1 VRDGTVAIGGP
12 NRGPGE
18 PAAELADFIE
28 QARALSAKYRAERV
42 RRQAQA
48 EVMPVTR
55 NMLAAAV
62 GGDLA
67 GLAALVSSVRE
78 ETYQRSLT
86 VCVAT
91 AVYVAADVSRRPP
104 GGRDAREAERRDARE
119 AERRDAR
126 EAERRDA
133 ERENAIRRSE
143 AVARAYGAE
152 TALGT
157 RPAGATILDAATAAR
172 LTIVLTGRM
181 VFRFRPAG
189 SAWWQYLDRAWE
201 ASVAEQVLGLWC
213 PRSLGSAL
221 CRRYGRARRYITCG
235 LTGLPSGT
243 LGCSK
248 RAASVIPMRRIT
260 ACDGVLS
267 TEVKDQ
273 TSGRPTPVKA
283 TSSAARA
290 ASVAYP
296 WCHAVLASRQPISVP
311 SGSPGTFSGIGA
323 SPVNPMNSPVC
334 LTSSAHSP

>member
-1 VRDGTVAIGGP
+1 MAIGGP

-28 QARALSAKYRAERV
+28 RARALSAKYRTERV

-67 GLAALVSSVRE
+67 GLSALVGSVRE

-86 VCVAT
+86 LCVAT
-91 AVYVAADVSRRPP
+91 AAYVAADVSRRPP
-104 GGRDAREAERRDARE
+104 GGRDAW
-119 AERRDAR
+119 

-133 ERENAIRRSE
+133 ERENAIRYSE
-143 AVARAYGAE
+143 AIARAYGAE

-157 RPAGATILDAATAAR
+157 RPAEATLLNAAKASR

-189 SAWWQYLDRAWE
+189 SAWWQYLDHAWE

-213 PRSLGSAL
+213 PR
-221 CRRYGRARRYITCG
+221 
-235 LTGLPSGT
+235 P
-243 LGCSK
+243 
-248 RAASVIPMRRIT
+248 
-260 ACDGVLS
+260 
-267 TEVKDQ
+267 
-273 TSGRPTPVKA
+273 
-283 TSSAARA
+283 
-290 ASVAYP
+290 
-296 WCHAVLASRQPISVP
+296 
-311 SGSPGTFSGIGA
+311 
-323 SPVNPMNSPVC
+323 
-334 LTSSAHSP
+334 